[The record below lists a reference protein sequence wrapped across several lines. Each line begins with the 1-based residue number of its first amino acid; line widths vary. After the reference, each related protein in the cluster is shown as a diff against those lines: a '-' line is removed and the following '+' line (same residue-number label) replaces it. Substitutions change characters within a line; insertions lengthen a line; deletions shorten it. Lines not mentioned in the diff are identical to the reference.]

1 MPQPVEQFREH
12 LDALRGPLQPDQGF
26 FDANGVF
33 WRVARE
39 PALLLAGMRA
49 LLMQVAH
56 PKVAQ
61 GVADHSRYRDDPL
74 GRGIRT
80 FTAVYAMVFGSA
92 DTAVEA
98 AARVRDI
105 HRRVRGVVP
114 AALPAGVDPAY
125 AATDSQLALWVAA
138 TLVDSSVV
146 AYELFVEPLSAAD
159 KEQFYQ
165 ESKRFGELFGIARDC
180 YPPGWNDFRA
190 WMNGML
196 SGPAVSVTATARD
209 IRRSLLGGT
218 VLTRL
223 LAPANYVMAAMLLPQ
238 PLADAYGLRRNAPVR
253 LGFRLIAVMVR
264 LAVRLVPRRLRGVP
278 AARRRERQL
287 RRARATV

>member
-1 MPQPVEQFREH
+1 MPQPVQEFRAH
-12 LDALRGPLQPDQGF
+12 LDALRGRLGPDQGF
-26 FDANGVF
+26 FDPHGVF

-61 GVADHSRYRDDPL
+61 GVADHSRYREDPL

-92 DTAVEA
+92 DAAVEA

-105 HRRVRGVVP
+105 HCRVRGAVSDP
-114 AALPAGVDPAY
+114 LPDGVDPAY
-125 AATDSQLALWVAA
+125 SATDSQLALWVAA

-146 AYELFVEPLSAAD
+146 AYELFVEPLSAGD
-159 KEQFYQ
+159 KERFYQ
-165 ESKRFGELFGIARDC
+165 ESKHFGELFGIAGDC
-180 YPPGWNDFRA
+180 YPSGWNEFQA
-190 WMNGML
+190 WMSGML
-196 SGPAVSVTATARD
+196 SGPAVTVTATARD
-209 IRRSLLGGT
+209 IRRSLFGGT
-218 VLTRL
+218 ILTRL

-238 PLADAYGLRRNAPVR
+238 SLADAYGLRRTAAVR
-253 LGFRLIAVMVR
+253 IGFRLTVVVIR
-264 LAVRLVPRRLRGVP
+264 LAVKVVPRRLRGVP
-278 AARRRERQL
+278 AARRRERRL
-287 RRARATV
+287 RRARGTA

>member
-1 MPQPVEQFREH
+1 MAEPPQQFRAH
-12 LDALRGPLQPDQGF
+12 LEALRGRLQSDQGF
-26 FDANGVF
+26 FDPDGVF

-61 GVADHSRYRDDPL
+61 GVADHSSYRDEPL

-92 DTAVEA
+92 DAAVEA

-105 HRRVRGVVP
+105 HRGVRGVVRDP
-114 AALPAGVDPAY
+114 LPAGVDPAY
-125 AATDSQLALWVAA
+125 AATDSELALWVAA

-146 AYELFVEPLSAAD
+146 AYELFVEPLSAGD

-180 YPPGWNDFRA
+180 YPPGWSDFRD
-190 WMNGML
+190 WMRDML
-196 SGPAVSVTATARD
+196 SGPDVSVTETARD

-238 PLADAYGLRRNAPVR
+238 SLADAYGLRRNAPVR
-253 LGFRLIAVMVR
+253 IGFRLTVVMVR
-264 LAVRLVPRRLRGVP
+264 LVVRVIPRRLRGVP

-287 RRARATV
+287 RRTKATA